1 MIFVFVWLTFYN
13 EDKTLKNMI
22 LFEQLFIIFKF
33 NPFKP
38 IKNMKKFLISILI
51 LCLAFQFLNAQITD
65 AEQKLRAQSA
75 DSLEGWKKGGAL
87 FLNFSQTSLTN
98 WAAGGVGS
106 YAVNG
111 LASFFGNYKKGNS
124 VWDNTLDI
132 GYGLLKQKDA
142 DVQKTDDKFDLL
154 SKYGQHAFKSWYYA
168 ALLNFRTQLTDGFNY
183 PDDSVISTL
192 LAPAY
197 LLGALGLDYKPS
209 DVFTAFI
216 APVTLKITMVN
227 DQVLADAGAFG
238 VDPGK
243 KVRGEFGGYVRLAF
257 KKDVKENISFA
268 TKVDFFSNYL
278 HNPQN
283 IDINWETLL
292 TMKITKF
299 IAASLSTQL
308 LYDDDIA
315 IMEELDNGTTK
326 AVKSKVQFKEILGI
340 GFTAKF

>member
-1 MIFVFVWLTFYN
+1 
-13 EDKTLKNMI
+13 
-22 LFEQLFIIFKF
+22 
-33 NPFKP
+33 
-38 IKNMKKFLISILI
+38 MKKLCILI
-51 LCLAFQFLNAQITD
+51 LSLCLAFQSLNAQVT
-65 AEQKLRAQSA
+65 EGEEKLRVQSA
-75 DSLEGWKKGGAL
+75 DTLEGWKKGGAL

-111 LASFFGNYKKGNS
+111 LASFFGNYKKGKS

-132 GYGLLKQKDA
+132 GYGLLRQKDA

-154 SKYGQHAFKSWYYA
+154 SKYGQHAFKSWYYS

-183 PDDSVISTL
+183 PDDSVISSL

-216 APVTLKITMVN
+216 APLTVKITMVN

-243 KVRGEFGGYVRLAF
+243 KVRGEFGGYVRVAF
-257 KKDVKENISFA
+257 KKDVTENVNFA
-268 TKVDFFSNYL
+268 TKADFFSNYL

-283 IDINWETLL
+283 IDINWEVLL

-308 LYDDDIA
+308 LYDDDIG
-315 IMEELDNGTTK
+315 ILEEQDDETTK
-326 AVKSKVQFKEILGI
+326 PVFSKVQFKEILGI
-340 GFTAKF
+340 GFTMKF